1 MTPLPLQLTTWFMY
15 DSSAN
20 VEYEEALAQ
29 IHFLSNIHAK
39 VLDIKLSSKEIVPE
53 NDAKYWLNL
62 ALNNSTSSLIQSL
75 AALNSIIQGLNT
87 LNGISIVGVY
97 SNNVKATETEGSK
110 HKLRTHTAG

>member
-1 MTPLPLQLTTWFMY
+1 M
-15 DSSAN
+15 
-20 VEYEEALAQ
+20 
-29 IHFLSNIHAK
+29 
-39 VLDIKLSSKEIVPE
+39 DIKLSSKEIVPE

-110 HKLRTHTAG
+110 HKLRTLSAPRIIILGAGYTQFKDNSKNEGLFLISYD